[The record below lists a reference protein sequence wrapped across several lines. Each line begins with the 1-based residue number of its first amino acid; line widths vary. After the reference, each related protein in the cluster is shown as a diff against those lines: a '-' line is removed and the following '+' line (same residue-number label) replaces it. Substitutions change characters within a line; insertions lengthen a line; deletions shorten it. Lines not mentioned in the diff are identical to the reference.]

1 MTLHSAKGLEFP
13 YVFLPGMEEG
23 IFPGMQSMFNPQEV
37 EEERRL
43 AYVGLT
49 RAKKRLYITTAAVR
63 MLFGSTNR
71 NRPSRFLSEIPEGCL
86 EEIDTTK
93 LIREQMSH
101 ITVRTSAQ
109 IRRKAPGRQG
119 LAWAR
124 RAGTA
129 SKERFAVGDRVR
141 HGTFGEGLVVS
152 AKAMGNDCL
161 LEIAFDSVG
170 TKKVMAAFAK
180 LKRI

>member
-1 MTLHSAKGLEFP
+1 M
-13 YVFLPGMEEG
+13 
-23 IFPGMQSMFNPQEV
+23 
-37 EEERRL
+37 
-43 AYVGLT
+43 
-49 RAKKRLYITTAAVR
+49 
-63 MLFGSTNR
+63 
-71 NRPSRFLSEIPEGCL
+71 

-109 IRRKAPGRQG
+109 IRKESA
-119 LAWAR
+119 
-124 RAGTA
+124 RAGKAIGVGHADTGAA

-141 HGTFGEGLVVS
+141 HGTFGEGLVIS